1 VFVHELQVEPWGPKP
16 TKDLTI
22 AEQDRSMN
30 NKQIEENFLFARKI
44 GKSDIYMW
52 GAGWWYWRKTTLN
65 DSKPWDRV
73 KQELEQ
79 FPN

>member
-1 VFVHELQVEPWGPKP
+1 
-16 TKDLTI
+16 
-22 AEQDRSMN
+22 MN

-44 GKSDIYMW
+44 GQSDIYTW
-52 GAGWWYWRKTTLN
+52 GAEWWYWRMTVLH